1 VLIVCRPDRQ
11 TPQTALAMRELLDR
25 LEVDA
30 LGLAIVG
37 ARGSTHFY
45 LPG

>member
-1 VLIVCRPDRQ
+1 
-11 TPQTALAMRELLDR
+11 MRELLDR

-30 LGLAIVG
+30 LGVVIVG

-45 LPG
+45 LRG